1 MNLRLHNTYSGK
13 REIFEPTDP
22 NRVTVYVCGPTVYNH
37 AHIGNA
43 RPAVAFDVLVRL
55 LRHLYPGVV
64 YARNITDVDDKINA
78 AALKEGV
85 PIDTITDRY
94 TEIYHQDMSALGVLL
109 PDIEPKATDHI
120 DEMKKMIERLIEKGH
135 AYEADGHVL
144 FNVPSYPE
152 YGGLSKRDQDE
163 IIAGARV
170 EVAPYKQNSSDF
182 LLWKP
187 SSDEQPGWES
197 PWSHGRPGWHLE
209 CSAMIERHLGQT
221 IDIHAG
227 GQDLVFP
234 HHENEIAQSVC
245 AHNGVQFVRYW
256 MHNGFVNI
264 EEEKMSKSLGNVT
277 LVCDLLGQAPGEA
290 IRYALLAAHYRQPLS
305 WSSNGLALAKRNLD
319 RLYESLRLLSD
330 VVLDE
335 KPVPASRVIQAL
347 CDDLNTPQAMAEMA
361 ALVRSANIA
370 SSDVARKRAKADL
383 IGSGAVLGIL
393 QQDPDAWFAQGREVD
408 DTEIDLMVEA
418 RNAARAVK
426 DFAEA
431 DRIRNE
437 LAERGIV
444 IEDKPE
450 GTSWR
455 ITG

>member
-1 MNLRLHNTYSGK
+1 MSLNIHNTLSGK
-13 REIFEPTDP
+13 REVFEPADP

-55 LRHLYPGVV
+55 LRHIYSGVV

-78 AALKEGV
+78 AALEEGV
-85 PIDTITDRY
+85 PINTITDRY
-94 TEIYHQDMSALGVLL
+94 TKIYHQDMGALGVLP

-120 DEMKKMIERLIEKGH
+120 EEMQQMIQRLIEKGH
-135 AYEADGHVL
+135 AYAAEGHVL
-144 FNVPSYPE
+144 FDVTSYAD
-152 YGGLSKRDQDE
+152 YGCLSKRDQAE

-170 EVAPYKQNSSDF
+170 EVARYKQNASDF
-182 LLWKP
+182 VLWKP
-187 SSDEQPGWES
+187 STGDQPGWHS
-197 PWSHGRPGWHLE
+197 PWSYGRPGWHLE

-245 AHNGVQFVRYW
+245 AHDGACFVRYW
-256 MHNGFVNI
+256 IHNGFVNI

-277 LVCDLLGQAPGEA
+277 LVCNLLDQAPGEA
-290 IRYALLAAHYRQPLS
+290 IRYALLAAHYRQPLN
-305 WSSNGLALAKRNLD
+305 WSAEGLALAKRNLD
-319 RLYESLRLLSD
+319 RLYEALRLLD
-330 VVLDE
+330 GVVLDE
-335 KPVPASRVIQAL
+335 EPTPAASVVDAL
-347 CDDLNTPQAMAEMA
+347 SEDINTPRALAEMA
-361 ALVRSANIA
+361 ALARAANTA
-370 SSDVARKRAKADL
+370 SDESSRKKAKADL
-383 IGSGAVLGIL
+383 MGSGTLLGIL
-393 QQDPDAWFAQGREVD
+393 QQDPDAWFAQGRKVD
-408 DTEIDLMVEA
+408 HKEIDLMVEA

-431 DRIRNE
+431 DRIRDE

-444 IEDKPE
+444 IEDKPD

-455 ITG
+455 VTG

>member
-1 MNLRLHNTYSGK
+1 
-13 REIFEPTDP
+13 
-22 NRVTVYVCGPTVYNH
+22 
-37 AHIGNA
+37 
-43 RPAVAFDVLVRL
+43 VAFDVLVRL

-85 PIDTITDRY
+85 PIGTITDRY
-94 TEIYHQDMSALGVLL
+94 TAIYHQDMGALGVLP
-109 PDIEPKATDHI
+109 PDVEPKATDHI
-120 DEMKKMIERLIEKGH
+120 DEMKKMIKRLIEKGH

-144 FNVPSYPE
+144 FNVPSYSD
-152 YGGLSKRDQDE
+152 YGRLSKRDQDE

-170 EVAPYKQNSSDF
+170 EVAPYKQNASDF
-182 LLWKP
+182 VLWKP
-187 SSDEQPGWES
+187 STAEQPGWES

-245 AHNGVQFVRYW
+245 AHNGTPFVRYW
-256 MHNGFVNI
+256 VHNGFVNI

-277 LVCDLLGQAPGEA
+277 LVCDLLDQAPGEA

-305 WSSNGLALAKRNLD
+305 WSTDGLALAKRNLD
-319 RLYESLRLLSD
+319 RLYEALRLLGD
-330 VVLDE
+330 VELDE
-335 KPVPASRVIQAL
+335 IPTPAPSVIEAL

-361 ALVRSANIA
+361 ALVRRANTA
-370 SSDVARKRAKADL
+370 TDDMARRKAKADL
-383 IGSGAVLGIL
+383 IGSGMLLGIL
-393 QQDPDAWFAQGREVD
+393 QQDPDAWFSQGREVD
-408 DTEIDLMVEA
+408 EAEIDQMVEA
-418 RNAARAVK
+418 RNAARAAK
-426 DFAEA
+426 NFAES
-431 DRIRNE
+431 DRIRDE
-437 LAERGIV
+437 LAARGIV

-450 GTSWR
+450 GTTWR
-455 ITG
+455 VTS

>member
-1 MNLRLHNTYSGK
+1 MSLTLHNTYSGK
-13 REIFEPTDP
+13 RETFEPADP
-22 NRVTVYVCGPTVYNH
+22 KRVTVYVCGPTVYNH

-85 PIDTITDRY
+85 PIGTITDRY
-94 TEIYHQDMSALGVLL
+94 TAIYHQDMGALGVLP
-109 PDIEPKATDHI
+109 PDVEPKATDHI
-120 DEMKKMIERLIEKGH
+120 DEMKKMIKRLIEKGH

-144 FNVPSYPE
+144 FNVPSYSD
-152 YGGLSKRDQDE
+152 YGRLSKRDQDE

-170 EVAPYKQNSSDF
+170 EVAPYKQNASDF
-182 LLWKP
+182 VLWKP
-187 SSDEQPGWES
+187 STAEQPGWES

-245 AHNGVQFVRYW
+245 AHNGTPFVRYW
-256 MHNGFVNI
+256 VHNGFVNI

-277 LVCDLLGQAPGEA
+277 LVCDLLDQAPGEA

-305 WSSNGLALAKRNLD
+305 WSTDGLALAKRNLD
-319 RLYESLRLLSD
+319 RLYEALRLLGD
-330 VVLDE
+330 VELDE
-335 KPVPASRVIQAL
+335 IPTPAPSVIEAL

-361 ALVRSANIA
+361 ALVRRANTA
-370 SSDVARKRAKADL
+370 TDDMARRKAKADL
-383 IGSGAVLGIL
+383 IGSGMLLGIL
-393 QQDPDAWFAQGREVD
+393 QQDPDAWFSQGREVD
-408 DTEIDLMVEA
+408 EAEIDQMVEA
-418 RNAARAVK
+418 RNAARAAK
-426 DFAEA
+426 NFAES
-431 DRIRNE
+431 DRIRDE
-437 LAERGIV
+437 LAARGIV

-450 GTSWR
+450 GTTWR
-455 ITG
+455 VTS

>member
-1 MNLRLHNTYSGK
+1 MSLYIHNTLSGK
-13 REIFEPTDP
+13 REIFEPADP
-22 NRVTVYVCGPTVYNH
+22 DRVTIYVCGPTVYNH
-37 AHIGNA
+37 PHIGNA

-55 LRHLYPGVV
+55 LRHIYSRVV

-78 AALKEGV
+78 AAFEEGV
-85 PIDTITDRY
+85 PIAAITDRY
-94 TEIYHQDMSALGVLL
+94 TKIYHQDMGALGVLP

-120 DEMKKMIERLIEKGH
+120 EEMQQMIERLVAKGH
-135 AYEADGHVL
+135 AYAAEGHVL
-144 FNVPSYPE
+144 FDVTSYAD
-152 YGGLSKRDQDE
+152 YGCLSKRDQDE

-170 EVAPYKQNSSDF
+170 EVAPYKQNASDF
-182 LLWKP
+182 VLWKP
-187 SSDEQPGWES
+187 STGDQPGWSS
-197 PWSHGRPGWHLE
+197 PWGYGRPGWHME

-245 AHNGVQFVRYW
+245 AHDGACFVRYW

-264 EEEKMSKSLGNVT
+264 EEEKMSKSVGNVT

-290 IRYALLAAHYRQPLS
+290 IRYALLAAHYRQPLN
-305 WSSNGLALAKRNLD
+305 WSGEGLALAKRNLD
-319 RLYESLRLLSD
+319 RLYEALRLLGD

-335 KPVPASRVIQAL
+335 EPTPAASVVEAL
-347 CDDLNTPQAMAEMA
+347 SEDINTPRAMAEMA
-361 ALVRSANIA
+361 ALARAANTA
-370 SSDVARKRAKADL
+370 LDGPSRKKAKADL
-383 IGSGAVLGIL
+383 IGSGMLLGIL
-393 QQDPDAWFAQGREVD
+393 QQDPDVWFAQGREVD
-408 DTEIDLMVEA
+408 HTEIDLMVEA
-418 RNAARAVK
+418 RNTARAAK

-431 DRIRNE
+431 DRIRDE
-437 LAERGIV
+437 LSELGIV

-455 ITG
+455 VTG